1 MLSRT
6 SCWLAAFKNKAC
18 NFRHIS
24 SKLIGC
30 PCCDMSPRVLVCC
43 AKTLYCS
50 FFNPDFRGAACTRT
64 AAQVGCQHIWRY
76 ARGSGWTMTTVI
88 LWGFRDRCSVLGKSL
103 RYVANFD
110 FASYGIIDAEIPD
123 SDSTRLHH
131 IDETCHENTVCC
143 MKISVQSSRIRDRT
157 CWLAIA
163 L

>member
-6 SCWLAAFKNKAC
+6 SCWLAGFKNKAC

-30 PCCDMSPRVLVCC
+30 SCSDMSPRVLVCC

-64 AAQVGCQHIWRY
+64 AAQVGCQHILRY
-76 ARGSGWTMTTVI
+76 TRGSGWTMITVI
-88 LWGFRDRCSVLGKSL
+88 LWGFRDRCSVLGKTL
-103 RYVANFD
+103 RYFANFD
-110 FASYGIIDAEIPD
+110 FASCGIIYILKFQPSRYFDVPQLTTAKKGQFLEIPS

-131 IDETCHENTVCC
+131 
-143 MKISVQSSRIRDRT
+143 
-157 CWLAIA
+157 
-163 L
+163 